1 MRSAAVA
8 ATDSRNPPRRF
19 AADPLTSQDLTLPH
33 SGWRKIGDY
42 DELDGSATV
51 QGNAWTHCSQA
62 NVRPLQGTRID
73 PTPAGMDPLQQTEND
88 IVVVNSVTDTAG
100 SSCKLHITRSGRL
113 FAFATRVSDDADS
126 GGASVPFQGV
136 ADNNV
141 GGLQMPSD
149 VTWADFQLKNPE
161 ISYEMRSTTCGTTG
175 EMTYC
180 SPELDGEGRVL
191 SSLVETGYLYACAGS
206 RVRTFPPLMATQAS
220 SNGAV
225 VCDQDRDTRIHFTST
240 QDDIASAPSSVCEA
254 DMEAVTYNAEPDSY
268 ICPDQTS
275 IPLGDRTR
283 VWRGS
288 IDDPAAENRVTT
300 LRARG
305 GLTRF
310 FHLKAKAVKK
320 FAEDSKTLSMTFTSA
335 TSLCQV

>member
-1 MRSAAVA
+1 MRSAVA

-19 AADPLTSQDLTLPH
+19 AANPLTSQDLTLPH

-161 ISYEMRSTTCGTTG
+161 IAR
-175 EMTYC
+175 
-180 SPELDGEGRVL
+180 D
-191 SSLVETGYLYACAGS
+191 YAC
-206 RVRTFPPLMATQAS
+206 VP
-220 SNGAV
+220 
-225 VCDQDRDTRIHFTST
+225 
-240 QDDIASAPSSVCEA
+240 
-254 DMEAVTYNAEPDSY
+254 
-268 ICPDQTS
+268 
-275 IPLGDRTR
+275 TR
-283 VWRGS
+283 VSNDLAPGAWAFVFRNVP
-288 IDDPAAENRVTT
+288 IFVTPFCLNLFSDVEFVVT
-300 LRARG
+300 CDASVSLQRSLEVQVLPGRFSLQTTVRFNVLLQPLEQHIVQPLNCQFF
-305 GLTRF
+305 LTEPLF
-310 FHLKAKAVKK
+310 
-320 FAEDSKTLSMTFTSA
+320 
-335 TSLCQV
+335 